1 MHITRRLGALAGA
14 VLVASLLLTGCS
26 ALESLFPAG
35 AERDDTGEITDTGE
49 LDVFTIA
56 VGDCL
61 ADAPEGEVTSVVAI
75 PCDEAHA
82 YEAYHEFELA
92 GDEYPGAEVVDE
104 EAWTGCDAAFT
115 EFVGL
120 TYDESVLLVTY
131 YTPTEESWNAQG
143 DRIVTC
149 VIGEE
154 AGDTTGSLAGAGR

>member
-1 MHITRRLGALAGA
+1 MNTTRRLGALAAA
-14 VLVASLLLTGCS
+14 VLAASLVLTGCS

-75 PCDEAHA
+75 PCDEPHA
-82 YEAYHEFELA
+82 YEAYHDFQLE
-92 GDEYPGAEVVDE
+92 GDEFPGADVVDE
-104 EAWTGCDAAFT
+104 QAWAGCETAFA

-131 YTPTEESWNAQG
+131 YTPTEESWNTSG
-143 DRIVTC
+143 DRVVTC

-154 AGDTTGSLAGAGR
+154 SGETTGTLEAAGR